1 MSDAKTVC
9 PRCASPLETPAG
21 STATARCPVCDGA
34 EPQLADGPSVAAAT
48 ATEPVPTGAAG
59 PACPF
64 CLAGIG
70 DGEATAACPACHAVY
85 HQECWQ
91 ENGGCAVYG
100 CTQVPAVES
109 RQAIEIPMSYWG
121 QENKPCPACGRQ
133 ILAAAVRCRHCGATF
148 ASARPQDSAEF
159 QRRTSMDQR
168 LPEVRRLVVW
178 MFVCCVVPLTSPVG
192 AVWGAVWYP
201 AHREEVEAL
210 PPFYRALCKIGIGA
224 AIVLTVGVAVMTCLY
239 AVVRR

>member
-1 MSDAKTVC
+1 
-9 PRCASPLETPAG
+9 
-21 STATARCPVCDGA
+21 
-34 EPQLADGPSVAAAT
+34 
-48 ATEPVPTGAAG
+48 
-59 PACPF
+59 
-64 CLAGIG
+64 
-70 DGEATAACPACHAVY
+70 
-85 HQECWQ
+85 
-91 ENGGCAVYG
+91 
-100 CTQVPAVES
+100 VPAVES

-148 ASARPQDSAEF
+148 ASARPQGSAEF
-159 QRRTSMDQR
+159 QRRTSMDRR

-210 PPFYRALCKIGIGA
+210 PPLYRALCKIGIGA

-239 AVVRR
+239 AIVRR